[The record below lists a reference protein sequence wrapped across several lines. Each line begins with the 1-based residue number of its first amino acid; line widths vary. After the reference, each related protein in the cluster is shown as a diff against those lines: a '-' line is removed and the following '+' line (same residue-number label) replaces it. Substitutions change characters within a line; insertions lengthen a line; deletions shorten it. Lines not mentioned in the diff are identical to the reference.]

1 MSAHRKTMGN
11 APDDQDPGR
20 VGAIVL
26 RVWREGSASDA
37 QLRIRLI
44 GRDDVTEDV
53 EDVASVSTIEDAIAR
68 IRDWLEQF
76 SLDSA
81 GPGPTPAGPG
91 WQRGGHAADP
101 PP

>member
-1 MSAHRKTMGN
+1 MSADRMTMGN
-11 APDDQDPGR
+11 APDDPDPGR

-44 GRDDVTEDV
+44 GRDDVTQDV
-53 EDVASVSTIEDAIAR
+53 EDVASASTIEDAIAR

-76 SLDSA
+76 S
-81 GPGPTPAGPG
+81 
-91 WQRGGHAADP
+91 QRGGHAADP

>member
-1 MSAHRKTMGN
+1 MTMGN
-11 APDDQDPGR
+11 APDDPDPGR

-37 QLRIRLI
+37 RLRIRLT
-44 GRDDVTEDV
+44 GRDDVTQDV
-53 EDVASVSTIEDAIAR
+53 EDVASASTIEDALAC

-76 SLDSA
+76 SL
-81 GPGPTPAGPG
+81 GTGPTPAGPG
-91 WQRGGHAADP
+91 WQRGDHAADP